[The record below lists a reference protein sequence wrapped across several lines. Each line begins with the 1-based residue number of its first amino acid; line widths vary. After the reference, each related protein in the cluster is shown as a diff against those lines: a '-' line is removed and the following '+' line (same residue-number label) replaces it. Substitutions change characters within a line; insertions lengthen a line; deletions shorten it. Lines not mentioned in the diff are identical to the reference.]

1 MATHSSILAQKIPM
15 DRGAWPATVHRVVE
29 SDTTETNE
37 HAGIYTHEW
46 YCWDLKLVK
55 EVPSRPQGPHLY
67 NGNNTY
73 LTSLLRGLSDIDLGK
88 LLDP

>member
-1 MATHSSILAQKIPM
+1 MGS
-15 DRGAWPATVHRVVE
+15 HRVGHDL
-29 SDTTETNE
+29 SDL
-37 HAGIYTHEW
+37 AVAVA
-46 YCWDLKLVK
+46 KLVK

-73 LTSLLRGLSDIDLGK
+73 LTSLLRGLSGMDLGK